1 MIEMRRKLAV
11 ERCERE
17 DANLDC
23 FRNSKSKEDMQLA
36 LDWMNL
42 ADELIHIEAEIKDMS
57 TRLVEIEKVH
67 SINIKTALESAKL
80 QKDVA
85 DAKII
90 AKRKSMN
97 SKIPE
102 RNLES
107 IDLSDVVEVGDKN
120 HILQRLQ

>member
-1 MIEMRRKLAV
+1 MIEIRRKLVV

-17 DANLDC
+17 DANPDC
-23 FRNSKSKEDMQLA
+23 FRNPKSKEDMQLA

-42 ADELIHIEAEIKDMS
+42 VNELLHIEAEIKDMS
-57 TRLVEIEKVH
+57 TQLVELKKVH
-67 SINIKTALESAKL
+67 SIHFKTALESAKL

-90 AKRKSMN
+90 ANRNSIN
-97 SKIPE
+97 SKTPE

-107 IDLSDVVEVGDKN
+107 IDLSDDVEVGDKN
-120 HILQRLQ
+120 PIL